1 MKHVIAL
8 VLALALNAAANLL
21 MKVGSTRLNRPG
33 LSEGSGL
40 SGLANLVVNNWV
52 LILALAFF
60 ATNVLFYAYALKAE
74 FLPVSMA
81 YPIMVGGG
89 FAIIAVVAWWFL
101 GERMSPMQWVGVIM
115 ILVGVILVA
124 REVQV
129 SRGT

>member
-8 VLALALNAAANLL
+8 VLALALNAAANLM

-33 LSEGSGL
+33 LPEGSGAPGLL
-40 SGLANLVVNNWV
+40 SLLINNWV

-89 FAIIAVVAWWFL
+89 FAIIAVVAWWFM
-101 GERMSPMQWVGVIM
+101 GERMSGLQWVGVVM
-115 ILVGVILVA
+115 ILAGVILVA